1 MSTGSTTNRN
11 LNRNIAIPEPLEISV
26 PPGARVMSNGLHDT
40 REVAYLDGDLV
51 FVELPGGMAIDVSW
65 GPEGDLSG
73 SYFITMFRHGAF
85 DVPVRQVE
93 TRHARLAARF
103 VEMFAGQWDGG

>member
-11 LNRNIAIPEPLEISV
+11 RNRNITIPEPLEISV
-26 PPGARVMSNGLHDT
+26 PPGARVMSNGLYATTDPT
-40 REVAYLDGDLV
+40 FLDQDLV
-51 FVELPGGMAIDVSW
+51 FVELPGGMSIDVSW
-65 GPEGDLSG
+65 SPEGDPSG
-73 SYFITMFRHGAF
+73 CYFITMFRHGAF